1 MSVEHIVG
9 PSERKIHN
17 GSEKEALRDTV
28 EELIMAVRTLI
39 SVFEKAKDE
48 IKAEPTQQV
57 LMKLDELTVYN
68 KQLIEQNREVLQQT
82 AKVLQQNKDIAHSL
96 LMLLDLHREHLPEIA
111 KHTRLSSE
119 IRRAPPSGFSGPMF
133 SRARPSRMPDM
144 QRHEAEHQ
152 AGNMT
157 HL

>member
-9 PSERKIHN
+9 PSDRKSPA
-17 GSEKEALRDTV
+17 GSEKEALRESV

-39 SVFEKAKDE
+39 SVFEKAKSE

-57 LMKLDELTVYN
+57 LLKLDELTVYN
-68 KQLIEQNREVLQQT
+68 KQLIEQNREVLQQS

-111 KHTRLSSE
+111 KHTRMTSE
-119 IRRAPPSGFSGPMF
+119 VRRAPLSFQPQF
-133 SRARPSRMPDM
+133 SRTRPSRMPF
-144 QRHEAEHQ
+144 QRPEEEAGH
-152 AGNMT
+152 AT
-157 HL
+157 HP

>member
-9 PSERKIHN
+9 PSERKLQA
-17 GSEKEALRDTV
+17 GSEKEALRESM

-39 SVFEKAKDE
+39 NVFEKAKSE

-82 AKVLQQNKDIAHSL
+82 AKVLQQNKDMAHSL

-111 KHTRLSSE
+111 KHTRMTSE
-119 IRRAPPSGFSGPMF
+119 VRRAAPSGFAGPVF
-133 SRARPSRMPDM
+133 SRTRPSRMPF
-144 QRHEAEHQ
+144 QRPEEEEAEH
-152 AGNMT
+152 AT
-157 HL
+157 HP

>member
-1 MSVEHIVG
+1 MSVERIVG
-9 PSERKIHN
+9 PPERRMQA

-57 LMKLDELTVYN
+57 LMKLDELTIYN

-119 IRRAPPSGFSGPMF
+119 VRRAPLSGFTGPALP
-133 SRARPSRMPDM
+133 RTRRMPPFPG
-144 QRHEAEHQ
+144 REEEEQ
-152 AGNMT
+152 AGHVT
-157 HL
+157 HP